1 MDYGHT
7 NKPEGGVSG
16 TLIAT
21 VGILAVVL
29 VIGGF
34 LIAQFTPVLFP
45 TQASA
50 ESLQIDRLFAVLL
63 GIGGAIFLLVEGA
76 LLYSIIRFRIRAG
89 ETGDGPTVHGNA
101 TLELIWTAI
110 PAVIVV
116 FLAIYSFSV
125 WQDIRAPKDNEM
137 VVNATGARFAWTF
150 SYDVPITGDTLKAF
164 EENDRLSALTP
175 TDDGGYLLPVTSNIL
190 YTYVGDSV
198 RMVMNTQDVIHA
210 FWVPEMRIKQ
220 DLLPGRQTEARFTPI
235 AVDDAA
241 RQRTFASRADNAL
254 AAYREDGDT
263 RGLNDV
269 FGRRAVDIITLSEM
283 YDAETFDAIVKAV
296 RDTRAQYPTIEPYAS
311 QFLEASR
318 NALPNDEIRAM
329 VDDPTLQLFA
339 ETFIINYSQYR
350 VVCTELCGSG
360 HGAMYAFIRVYDSED
375 AFLRSF
381 IDPALDRAINPP
393 DDPIIRGAQILS
405 SGAYPCAGCHILQE
419 SPTDEV
425 GNVYSIEWAG
435 VTGPSLEGIA
445 DRASG
450 VRASS
455 TGETAE
461 EYLFH
466 SLYVPSAY
474 LVPGFGNLMNN
485 FQYSDPTAPN
495 YMPIEDAKAI
505 VAYLC
510 TINDTGESVCD
521 LDNLNV
527 YAENFTDDN

>member
-1 MDYGHT
+1 MDYG
-7 NKPEGGVSG
+7 NSDKPTKGVSG

-21 VGILAVVL
+21 VGIVAVLL

-50 ESLQIDRLFAVLL
+50 EALQIDQLFAVLL

-76 LLYSIIRFRIRAG
+76 IIYSIIRFRLKPG

-101 TLELIWTAI
+101 TLEIIWTSI

-125 WQDIRAPKDNEM
+125 WQDIRTPKETEM
-137 VVNATGARFAWTF
+137 VVNAVGARFAWTF
-150 SYDVPITGDTLKAF
+150 SYDVPITGDVLGAF
-164 EENDRLSALTP
+164 EENERMNALKETN
-175 TDDGGYLLPVTSNIL
+175 DGYILPVISNIL

-220 DLLPGRQTEARFTPI
+220 DLIPGRQTEVTFTPI
-235 AVDDAA
+235 AVDDVA
-241 RQRTFASRADNAL
+241 RQRTYASRADSAL
-254 AAYREDGDT
+254 RAFRDRGDT

-269 FGRRAVDIITLSEM
+269 FGRRATDIIAFSEQ
-283 YDAETFDAIVKAV
+283 YEAETFDAIVKAV
-296 RDTRAQYPTIEPYAS
+296 RDTRAQYPTIEPYAK
-311 QFLEASR
+311 QFLETAHSR
-318 NALPNDEIRAM
+318 LPSDEIRST
-329 VDDPTLQLFA
+329 VDEATLQIFA
-339 ETFIINYSQYR
+339 EAFVINYSQFR

-381 IDPALDRAINPP
+381 IEPAVDRAINPP
-393 DDPIIRGAQILS
+393 DDPVILGAQVLA
-405 SGAYPCAGCHILQE
+405 SGAYPCAGCHVLNDAV
-419 SPTDEV
+419 TDDA
-425 GNVYSIEWAG
+425 GNIFNIEWAG
-435 VTGPSLEGIA
+435 VTGPTLTGIG
-445 DRASG
+445 DRSATT
-450 VRASS
+450 RATS
-455 TGETAE
+455 TSETAE

-466 SLYVPSAY
+466 SLYIPGAY

-485 FQYSDPTAPN
+485 FQFGDPTAPN
-495 YMPIEDAKAI
+495 YMPKEDALAI

-510 TINDTGESVCD
+510 TLTDSGESVCD
-521 LDNLNV
+521 LDNLAA
-527 YAENFTDDN
+527 YAENFVDDN

>member
-1 MDYGHT
+1 MDYGHS
-7 NKPEGGVSG
+7 NKPQGGISG

-34 LIAQFTPVLFP
+34 LIAQLAPVIFP

-50 ESLQIDRLFAVLL
+50 EALQIDRLFAVLL

-76 LLYSIIRFRIRAG
+76 LLYSIIRFRARAG
-89 ETGDGPTVHGNA
+89 EVGDGPTVHGNA

-125 WQDIRAPKDNEM
+125 WQDIRAPKDDEM
-137 VVNATGARFAWTF
+137 IVNAIGARFAWTF
-150 SYDVPITGDTLKAF
+150 SYDVPITGDTLAAF
-164 EENDRLSALTP
+164 EQNDRMSALKQ
-175 TDDGGYLLPVTSNIL
+175 TDDGGYILPVTSNIL
-190 YTYVGDSV
+190 HTYVGDSV
-198 RMVMNTQDVIHA
+198 RMVMNTQDVIHS

-235 AVDDAA
+235 AVDDVA

-254 AAYREDGDT
+254 RAYRTNNDT

-269 FGRRAVDIITLSEM
+269 FGRRAVDIITLSET

-296 RDTRAQYPTIEPYAS
+296 RDTRAQYPKLEPYTK
-311 QFLEASR
+311 QFVETARS
-318 NALPNDEIRAM
+318 ALPNDDIRAM
-329 VDDPTLQLFA
+329 VDDATLQLFA

-381 IDPALDRAINPP
+381 IEPALDRALNPP
-393 DDPIIRGAQILS
+393 ENPVIRGAQILA
-405 SGAYPCAGCHILQE
+405 SGAYPCAGCHILRE
-419 SPTDEV
+419 SPMDEA
-425 GNVYSIEWAG
+425 GNIYTIEWAG
-435 VTGPSLEGIA
+435 VTGPSLEGVA
-445 DRASG
+445 DRAAG
-450 VRASS
+450 VRAST
-455 TGETAE
+455 TGERAE

-466 SLYVPSAY
+466 SLYVPGAY

-485 FQYSDPTAPN
+485 FQFGDPTAPN
-495 YMPIEDAKAI
+495 YMPVEDAKAI

-510 TINDTGESVCD
+510 TLSDTGESVCD

-527 YAENFTDDN
+527 YAQNFADDN